1 VPIIRSVR
9 IMSDNQAGDADLENT
24 ERRFGTGTTGDNRG
38 MAVAK
43 PNEEDDRPVRCLT
56 IELDAHDTTS
66 YVAPDTIYMSR
77 RLSHEVES
85 A

>member
-1 VPIIRSVR
+1 
-9 IMSDNQAGDADLENT
+9 
-24 ERRFGTGTTGDNRG
+24 